1 LKTPRPRVKMP
12 AMSPL
17 ILFGAFDRHNLGDL
31 LLGCIAAARVEAHA
45 PARPRL
51 FAGAASRDLR
61 AVGGAQVHGLDA
73 LIDHWQR
80 AHADDPQRAPP
91 DLLQVGG
98 EILGCTAWEAAVMLA
113 PQDRAA
119 ALIAA
124 HDRDLAGR
132 EAWARQHLGITRALP
147 YLASHAQLPAG
158 TRIAHAGSGGV
169 GFARL
174 AAASRRGA
182 LADLGAAAVLHVR
195 DRRTQDTLA
204 AAGISALLAPDP
216 AALVARVLGAA
227 VTRHAGAGEPAV
239 VRARFPAGWIAAQV
253 SAEFGDD
260 ATLDALAAGLDRL
273 QRDTGLG
280 LVLLCAGRAPW
291 HDEPAVLHRLRTR
304 LHEPTHCIVAVST
317 HVLDLCA
324 LLAGC
329 TLCLA
334 SSLHARIVAEAFARP
349 AVSLV
354 QASAQGA
361 KLRAYLETWHADA
374 LHLHRLD
381 AAGPLQAAQA
391 ALSEPAPARH
401 ARAAQLA
408 GLAETAFQRCLDALT
423 RA

>member
-1 LKTPRPRVKMP
+1 MR

-31 LLGCIAAARVEAHA
+31 LLGCIAAAQAEAHA
-45 PARPRL
+45 PARPLL

-73 LIDHWQR
+73 LIDHCQQ
-80 AHADDPQRAPP
+80 AHADDPQRTPP

-98 EILGCTAWEAAVMLA
+98 EILGCTTWEAAVMLA
-113 PQDRAA
+113 PADRAA

-132 EAWARQHLGITRALP
+132 EAWAREHLGIRRALP
-147 YLASHAQLPAG
+147 YLASPAQLPAG

-169 GFARL
+169 DFARL
-174 AAASRRGA
+174 AAATRQGA
-182 LADLGAAAVLHVR
+182 LADLGAATILHVR
-195 DRRTQDTLA
+195 DRHTHDTLA

-216 AALVARVLGAA
+216 ATLVARVLGAA
-227 VTRHAGAGEPAV
+227 ITRHASAGEPAA
-239 VRARFPAGWIAAQV
+239 VRERLPSGWITAQV

-273 QRDTGLG
+273 QRETGLG

-304 LHEPTHCIVAVST
+304 LHEPTRCIVAAST
-317 HVLDLCA
+317 HVFDLCA

-329 TLCLA
+329 ALCLA

-374 LHLHRLD
+374 LHLHHLT
-381 AAGPLQAAQA
+381 AAGPIKAAEA
-391 ALSEPAPARH
+391 ALAEPAPARH
-401 ARAAQLA
+401 ARAAQLT
-408 GLAETAFQRCLDALT
+408 GLAETAMQRCLDALT